1 MLRLPW
7 PQCRTGE
14 TMRLLQQLYVQV
26 LIALVLAIVV
36 GIWAPEAAIATKP
49 LGDAFIALLRML
61 LAPIIFCS
69 VVLGLTHVKDMR
81 QLGRLS
87 AKALVY
93 FEVMSTV
100 GMLLGFIAVNVFQ
113 PGVGLH
119 ATNLTL
125 GSNVISITSAASHF
139 TAVGFALSIIPNT
152 LVGAFA
158 NGEILQVLFISIL
171 TGAALSVGGAGKDST
186 ILRVIAEGQHVLF
199 RVLGYV
205 MRLAPIGAFGA
216 MAAAIGAFGAVT
228 LLYLIKVVVLFW
240 ASSLVFVLVILATV
254 CALAGLSI
262 FKLLRLI
269 REELLLVLGTAS
281 GEVAL
286 PRLMLKLEQAGC
298 DGAVVGFVLP
308 GGYSFNLDGTGIY
321 MAIAV
326 GFIAQATDTPFS
338 LGEQIGVLAVLLL
351 TSKGGTTVAG
361 GAFIKLAATL
371 QTVRTLPLT
380 GLGLLF
386 GVDRLMATCTALT
399 NVVGNVVAVFVI
411 AVSERGFDRVKFDT
425 YLAEQAAGR
434 IRPSG
439 AEAVEVGD

>member
-1 MLRLPW
+1 
-7 PQCRTGE
+7 
-14 TMRLLQQLYVQV
+14 MRLLRQLYVQV
-26 LIALVLAIVV
+26 LIALAFAVIVGV
-36 GIWAPEAAIATKP
+36 AAPEVAVALKP

-69 VVLGLTHVKDMR
+69 VVLGLTHVKDMG

-87 AKALVY
+87 VKALLY

-119 ATNLTL
+119 ATNLAL
-125 GSNVISITSAASHF
+125 GGSVTSITAAASHF
-139 TAVGFALSIIPNT
+139 TAVGFFLSIIPDT

-158 NGEILQVLFISIL
+158 NGQILQVLFISIL
-171 TGAALSVGGAGKDST
+171 TGAALSVGGVGQDST
-186 ILRVIAEGQHVLF
+186 ILKVIAEGQHVLF
-199 RVLGYV
+199 RILSYV

-216 MAAAIGAFGAVT
+216 LAAAIGAFGAAT
-228 LLYLIKVVVLFW
+228 LLYLFKVVLLFW
-240 ASSLVFVLVILATV
+240 GTSLVFVLVVLAAV
-254 CALAGLSI
+254 CAVAGLSI
-262 FKLLRLI
+262 FKLLGLI

-338 LGEQIGVLAVLLL
+338 LEQQIGVLAVLLL

-371 QTVRTLPLT
+371 QTVRTLPLS

-386 GVDRLMATCTALT
+386 GIDRLMATCTALT

-411 AVSERGFDRVKFDT
+411 AVSERGFDRGKFDT

-434 IRPSG
+434 IRASG
-439 AEAVEVGD
+439 AEVKAAAGD

>member
-1 MLRLPW
+1 
-7 PQCRTGE
+7 
-14 TMRLLQQLYVQV
+14 MRLLRQLYVQV
-26 LIALVLAIVV
+26 LLAIALAVVV
-36 GIWAPEAAIATKP
+36 GAASPSLALECKP

-69 VVLGLTHVKDMR
+69 VVLGMTHVRDMG

-87 AKALVY
+87 LKALLY

-100 GMLLGFIAVNVFQ
+100 GMLLGLLAVNVVR

-119 ATNLTL
+119 AANLAL
-125 GSNVISITSAASHF
+125 GSGVTNITAAASHF
-139 TAVGFALSIIPNT
+139 TATGFFLSIIPDT

-158 NGEILQVLFISIL
+158 GGQILQVLFISVL
-171 TGAALSVGGAGKDST
+171 TGAALSVGGAGRDST
-186 ILRVIAEGQHVLF
+186 ILKVVAEAQHVLF
-199 RVLGYV
+199 RVLGFV

-216 MAAAIGAFGAVT
+216 LASAIGAFGTAT
-228 LLYLIKVVVLFW
+228 LLYLFKVVLLFW
-240 ASSLVFVLVILATV
+240 GTSLVFVLVVLGLV
-254 CALAGLSI
+254 CALAGLSL

-286 PRLMLKLEQAGC
+286 PRLMLKLEEAGC

-326 GFIAQATDTPFS
+326 GFIAQATDTPFT
-338 LGEQIGVLAVLLL
+338 LTQQVAVLAVLLL

-371 QTVRTLPLT
+371 QTVRTLPLN

-386 GVDRLMATCTALT
+386 GIDRLMATCTALT

-411 AVSERGFDRVKFDT
+411 AVWERGFDRARFER
-425 YLAEQAAGR
+425 YLGDQAAGR
-434 IRPSG
+434 VAASG
-439 AEAVEVGD
+439 ADTTAAARSQRIRS

>member
-1 MLRLPW
+1 
-7 PQCRTGE
+7 
-14 TMRLLQQLYVQV
+14 MRLLRQLYVQV
-26 LIALVLAIVV
+26 LIALVLAVVV
-36 GIWAPEAAIATKP
+36 GVAAPDVAVALKP

-87 AKALVY
+87 VKALLY

-100 GMLLGFIAVNVFQ
+100 GTLLGFVAVNVFR

-119 ATNLTL
+119 ATNLAL
-125 GSNVISITSAASHF
+125 GSSVTSITAAASHF
-139 TAVGFALSIIPNT
+139 TAVGFFLSIIPNT

-171 TGAALSVGGAGKDST
+171 TGAALSVGGAGQDST
-186 ILRVIAEGQHVLF
+186 ILKVIAEGQHVLF
-199 RVLGYV
+199 RILGYV

-216 MAAAIGAFGAVT
+216 LAAAIGAFGAAT
-228 LLYLIKVVVLFW
+228 LLYLVKVVLLFW
-240 ASSLVFVLVILATV
+240 GTSLVFVLVVLTAV

-262 FKLLRLI
+262 FKLLGLI

-338 LGEQIGVLAVLLL
+338 LEQQIGVLAVLLL

-371 QTVRTLPLT
+371 QTVRTLPLS

-386 GVDRLMATCTALT
+386 GIDRLMATCTALT

-411 AVSERGFDRVKFDT
+411 AVSERAFDRRKFDT
-425 YLAEQAAGR
+425 YLLEQAAGR
-434 IRPSG
+434 IRASG
-439 AEAVEVGD
+439 AEAKATAGE